1 MVILD
6 LKELTKSK
14 IVATLGPASSSEEI
28 IGRMILAGMDC
39 VRLNFSH
46 GDHEF
51 HADIFNKVRKI
62 SNKIPIMFD
71 IQGPKLRIGKLD
83 GNYIIHTGDEFVL
96 TTEDIIGNNKIAT
109 IKYKNLINEVEI
121 GDKIFIND
129 GVITLMVTDIS
140 EKDIKCSILSGGP
153 ISSNKGVN
161 IPHVKL
167 SVKVPTEKDIEDIKL
182 AAKLGADFLAVS
194 FVSNVDEIITI
205 KKILIENGGGDTSIV
220 SKIERPVALEHLDDI
235 IGASTGI
242 MVARGDLGVEMSPE
256 NVPVLQKE
264 IILKCN
270 RAGRPVVCATQML
283 ESMTLSPVPTRA
295 EASDC
300 FNAIFDGAD
309 ALMLSAETASGKY
322 PVEAVHVMD
331 SIVRR
336 AEAIFPKHDPS
347 HFNSSQPDNPEI
359 IGNATHTIL
368 KNMEVKGSKVAAILV
383 VTSSGYSAN
392 MIAKYRPQAPIL
404 ACTFNENMYR
414 KMFLIWGVESIL
426 LDVPEEMD
434 QLSKNLNAMKTVLK
448 QGFVKPDD
456 DILLISGSLLAPKAK
471 TCNISLYNLKNVEG
485 LGF

>member
-1 MVILD
+1 MYLEEI
-6 LKELTKSK
+6 TKSK

-28 IGRMILAGMDC
+28 IGQMVLAGMDC
-39 VRLNFSH
+39 ARLNFSH
-46 GDHEF
+46 GTHEF
-51 HADIFNKVRKI
+51 HTEMFKKVRKI

-71 IQGPKLRIGKLD
+71 IQGPKIRIGELD
-83 GNYIIHTGDEFVL
+83 NNYILHTEDEFIL
-96 TTEDIIGNNKIAT
+96 TTDDIIGNNKRAT
-109 IKYKNLINEVEI
+109 IRYKNLINELNI

-129 GVITLMVTDIS
+129 GVITLIVTEIT

-161 IPHVKL
+161 VPHVNL
-167 SVKVPTEKDIEDIKL
+167 SVKVPTEKDIKDISL

-194 FVSNVDEIITI
+194 FVSNVDEIINI
-205 KKILIENGGGDTSIV
+205 KKILIENGGSDTSIV

-235 IGASTGI
+235 IGASTGV
-242 MVARGDLGVEMSPE
+242 MVARGDLGVELSPE

-270 RAGRPVVCATQML
+270 RAGRPVICATQML
-283 ESMTLSPVPTRA
+283 ESMILSPIPTRA

-322 PVEAVHVMD
+322 PVQAIHIMD

-336 AEAIFPKHDPS
+336 AETILPKTNPS

-359 IGNATHTIL
+359 IGHATHTIL
-368 KNMEVKGSKVAAILV
+368 KNMEERGNKVAAILV

-392 MIAKYRPQAPIL
+392 MIAKYRPQAPII

-414 KMFLIWGVESIL
+414 KMFLIWGVESLL

-434 QLSKNLNAMKTVLK
+434 QLSKNHHSIKAALK
-448 QGFVKPDD
+448 EGFIKGND

-471 TCNISLYNLKNVEG
+471 TCNISLYNVKNIEG
-485 LGF
+485 LGI